1 MDLKQFASA
10 LSQISEEKGISQEK
24 VLETI
29 EMALAAAYKKEYGE
43 RGQIIKAQFNPQTG
57 EVKFFQIKI
66 VVDESMLKLE
76 LEEDEAAPEGGA
88 RSDSETRR
96 EPRPEF
102 SGREESEDEKKIR
115 FNAERHIM
123 IDEAKKINKDIAVNT
138 ELEFSLETRED
149 FGRIAAQTAKQV
161 IIQKIREA
169 EREAVWNEYKDKE
182 GELVSG
188 IIQRLE
194 ANNIFV
200 DLGKTI
206 AIFPKEEQVYSER
219 YHTGAR
225 MKFYILSVNTDSKGP
240 NIILSRSHPKM
251 ISRLFEL
258 EVPEIGAGTV
268 EIKSIAREAGSRTK
282 IAVFSNEEG
291 IDPVGSCVGQK
302 GTRVMAVISEISGE
316 KIDIIE
322 WSEDPESFVS
332 NAMSP
337 AKVTGVKILPRRIA
351 KVYVPE
357 NQLSLAIGKNGQ
369 NVRLAAK
376 LTGWKIDVIG
386 AVLTT
391 EGVKEGVKLED
402 LEGVGEKTAQALRD
416 VGLNSPE
423 DILSSSVDKLVEV
436 EGIGKKTAEKIME
449 SAKAFLNEKE
459 IDSQVVVAAEPE
471 SKEELAEEKSE
482 KRGII
487 KEAVEVAKEELVA
500 EEQEEN
506 QAEGLVESDT
516 SQAGAETAAQE
527 LGARS
532 DSETRREPRSD
543 ESEREPSA
551 EKEIDEEL
559 KPKDFE

>member
-1 MDLKQFASA
+1 MIFWSAGVRTNLLKNMDLKQFASA

-43 RGQIIKAQFNPQTG
+43 KGQIIRAQFNPKTG

-66 VVDESMLKLE
+66 VVDESMLKP
-76 LEEDEAAPEGGA
+76 EEEEEVVP
-88 RSDSETRR
+88 T
-96 EPRPEF
+96 P
-102 SGREESEDEKKIR
+102 SGRDSDRSVGVEPETEEGEKKIR
-115 FNAERHIM
+115 FNEERHIM
-123 IDEAKKINKDIAVNT
+123 LDEAKKINKDTTIGG
-138 ELEFSLETRED
+138 ELEFALETRED

-161 IIQKIREA
+161 IIQRIREA

-182 GELVSG
+182 GELISG
-188 IIQRLE
+188 IIQRIE
-194 ANNIFV
+194 QNNIFI

-206 AIFPKEEQVYSER
+206 AVFPKEEQVYSER
-219 YHTGAR
+219 YYSGAR
-225 MKFYILSVNTDSKGP
+225 MKFYILAVNVDSKGP
-240 NIILSRSHPKM
+240 SIVLSRSHPKM

-302 GTRVMAVISEISGE
+302 GTRVMAVISEIGGE

-322 WSEDPESFVS
+322 WSEESETFVS

-386 AVLTT
+386 AVLTA
-391 EGVKEGVKLED
+391 EGVKEESKLED
-402 LEGVGEKTAQALRD
+402 LEGVGEKTAGALRD
-416 VGLNSPE
+416 AGFNTPE
-423 DILSSSVDKLVEV
+423 DILNSSVDKLTEV
-436 EGIGKKTAEKIME
+436 EGIGGKTAEKIFK
-449 SAKAFLNEKE
+449 SAQKLLNRKSGSEPIAE
-459 IDSQVVVAAEPE
+459 AEPE
-471 SKEELAEEKSE
+471 SKEELVEEKA
-482 KRGII
+482 
-487 KEAVEVAKEELVA
+487 EAI
-500 EEQEEN
+500 
-506 QAEGLVESDT
+506 S
-516 SQAGAETAAQE
+516 
-527 LGARS
+527 
-532 DSETRREPRSD
+532 
-543 ESEREPSA
+543 
-551 EKEIDEEL
+551 
-559 KPKDFE
+559 

>member
-43 RGQIIKAQFNPQTG
+43 RGQIIRAQFNPKTG

-66 VVDESMLKLE
+66 VVDESMLKP
-76 LEEDEAAPEGGA
+76 EEEEEVVP
-88 RSDSETRR
+88 T
-96 EPRPEF
+96 P
-102 SGREESEDEKKIR
+102 SGRDSDRSVGVEPETEEGEKKIR
-115 FNAERHIM
+115 FNEERHIM
-123 IDEAKKINKDIAVNT
+123 LDEAKKINKDTTIGG
-138 ELEFSLETRED
+138 ELEFALETRED

-161 IIQKIREA
+161 IIQRIREA

-182 GELVSG
+182 GELISG
-188 IIQRLE
+188 IIQRIE
-194 ANNIFV
+194 QNNIFI

-206 AIFPKEEQVYSER
+206 AVFPKEEQVYSER
-219 YHTGAR
+219 YYSGAR
-225 MKFYILSVNTDSKGP
+225 MKFYILAVNVDSKGP
-240 NIILSRSHPKM
+240 SIVLSRSHPKM

-302 GTRVMAVISEISGE
+302 GTRVMAVISEIGGE

-322 WSEDPESFVS
+322 WSEESETFVS

-386 AVLTT
+386 AVLTA
-391 EGVKEGVKLED
+391 EGVKEESKLED
-402 LEGVGEKTAQALRD
+402 LEGVGEKTAGALRD
-416 VGLNSPE
+416 AGFNTPE
-423 DILSSSVDKLVEV
+423 DILNSSVDKLTEV
-436 EGIGKKTAEKIME
+436 EGIGGKTAEKIFK
-449 SAKAFLNEKE
+449 SAQKLLNRKPEPE
-459 IDSQVVVAAEPE
+459 IIAAAESE
-471 SKEELAEEKSE
+471 SKEELVEEKA
-482 KRGII
+482 
-487 KEAVEVAKEELVA
+487 EAI
-500 EEQEEN
+500 
-506 QAEGLVESDT
+506 S
-516 SQAGAETAAQE
+516 
-527 LGARS
+527 
-532 DSETRREPRSD
+532 
-543 ESEREPSA
+543 
-551 EKEIDEEL
+551 
-559 KPKDFE
+559 

>member
-43 RGQIIKAQFNPQTG
+43 RGQIIRAQFNPKTG

-66 VVDESMLKLE
+66 VVDESMLKP
-76 LEEDEAAPEGGA
+76 EEEEEVVP
-88 RSDSETRR
+88 T
-96 EPRPEF
+96 P
-102 SGREESEDEKKIR
+102 SGRDSDRSVGVEPETEEGEKKIR
-115 FNAERHIM
+115 FNEERHIM
-123 IDEAKKINKDIAVNT
+123 LDEAKKINKDTTIGG
-138 ELEFSLETRED
+138 ELEFALETRED
-149 FGRIAAQTAKQV
+149 FGRIAAQTAKRV
-161 IIQKIREA
+161 IIQRIREA

-182 GELVSG
+182 GELISG
-188 IIQRLE
+188 IIQRIE
-194 ANNIFV
+194 QNNIFI

-206 AIFPKEEQVYSER
+206 AVFPKEEQVYSER
-219 YHTGAR
+219 YYSGAR
-225 MKFYILSVNTDSKGP
+225 MKFYILAVNVDSKGP
-240 NIILSRSHPKM
+240 SIVLSRSHPKM

-302 GTRVMAVISEISGE
+302 GTRVMAVISEIGGE

-322 WSEDPESFVS
+322 WSEESETFVS

-386 AVLTT
+386 AVLTA
-391 EGVKEGVKLED
+391 EGVKEESKLED
-402 LEGVGEKTAQALRD
+402 LEGVGEKTAGALRD
-416 VGLNSPE
+416 AGFNTPE
-423 DILSSSVDKLVEV
+423 DILNSSVDKLTEV
-436 EGIGKKTAEKIME
+436 EGIGGKTAEKIFK
-449 SAKAFLNEKE
+449 SAQKLLNKKPEPE
-459 IDSQVVVAAEPE
+459 IIAAAESE
-471 SKEELAEEKSE
+471 SKEELVEEKA
-482 KRGII
+482 
-487 KEAVEVAKEELVA
+487 EAI
-500 EEQEEN
+500 
-506 QAEGLVESDT
+506 S
-516 SQAGAETAAQE
+516 
-527 LGARS
+527 
-532 DSETRREPRSD
+532 
-543 ESEREPSA
+543 
-551 EKEIDEEL
+551 
-559 KPKDFE
+559 